1 MPFSL
6 SLSLSHSPL
15 ATLYSTALSSDLTDL
30 RVVDRPSG
38 TMIACGDY
46 DCSGIRFCLD
56 EATVTQVARPPHL
69 ICEASDELKEFETVQ
84 LSLVLVVVESCV

>member
-1 MPFSL
+1 
-6 SLSLSHSPL
+6 
-15 ATLYSTALSSDLTDL
+15 
-30 RVVDRPSG
+30 
-38 TMIACGDY
+38 MIACGDY

-84 LSLVLVVVESCV
+84 LSLIRTVKVKEYSDLAVNARRLGDHGLAHKSG